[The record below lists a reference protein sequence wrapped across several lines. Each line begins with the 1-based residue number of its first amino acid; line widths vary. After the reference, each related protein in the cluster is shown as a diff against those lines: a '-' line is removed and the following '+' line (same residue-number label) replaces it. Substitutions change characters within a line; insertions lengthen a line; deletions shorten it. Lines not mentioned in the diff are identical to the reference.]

1 MSFDIYNQL
10 LDQHWG
16 TCSQWGFS
24 QELVPNCWILYP
36 QLLDHIYIS
45 NCWILYLTVFLN
57 LVLSSGLTDQMNCT
71 TDHVLSCTVNGYN
84 NTRVRDRSA
93 Y

>member
-1 MSFDIYNQL
+1 MSFDIDIISYLINT
-10 LDQHWG
+10 G
-16 TCSQWGFS
+16 
-24 QELVPNCWILYP
+24 ELVLSGASPQSWILYP